1 MPIRKAAA
9 LGLIVALL
17 ASMAIWLARPAASSE
32 ASEAQV
38 SWGQWLIGKSGSVQM
53 HFLDL
58 LELVTRHENGQ
69 QVKK

>member
-17 ASMAIWLARPAASSE
+17 ASMAVWLARPAASSE
-32 ASEAQV
+32 ESEAQV